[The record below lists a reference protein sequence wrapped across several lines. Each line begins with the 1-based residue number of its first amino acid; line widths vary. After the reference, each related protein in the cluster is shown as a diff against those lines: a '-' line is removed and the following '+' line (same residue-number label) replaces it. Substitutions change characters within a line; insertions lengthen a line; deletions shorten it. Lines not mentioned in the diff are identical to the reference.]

1 MARSVADS
9 LDAGRHLLV
18 EAGTGV
24 GKSLAYLAPA
34 ILFAAGRTDDP
45 SRRVVV
51 STFTRALQEQLA
63 RKDLPLLERAFER
76 EGIAFRHAL
85 LMGSEN
91 YLCMQRL
98 DQARRDRSDGELEAL
113 EAHAGSA
120 VSGLRSE
127 IPFPVAEGVWGRVR
141 RERDVCLGS
150 RGPFW
155 ERCLYR
161 RDLARARDAEVLV
174 VNHALFFLDL
184 ASGGRV
190 LPPHGVVV
198 LDEAHRAEE
207 AAAGQ
212 FGTRLGPGT
221 VDRFLRDLVPTGR
234 GGARRRRTG
243 REEPAPLRRRGPGLA
258 AGGARLAAAARQA
271 GAEAEEYFASA
282 RRLART
288 HAEREGPLAVR
299 LPPGALDPRGVAASF
314 ADLEEALQ
322 EASAASDDLF
332 DRGALAGLRQR
343 AADLRSRLEQFTT
356 QPQPDAIYWIETR
369 GGRGDGVD
377 LASSPVEVGPILRQ
391 ALFESGRTVILTSA
405 TLSVSGSF
413 AHARDRLGVTASG
426 AESLGSPFDYRR
438 QALLYVPEEMP
449 DPGSDP
455 RGWGEQVSAECRRV
469 IEASDGGALLLF
481 TSWALLE
488 RVHRDLAA
496 DEKMRD
502 RPLLRHLPD
511 GTATDLLERFRASR
525 RAVLLGA
532 LTFWQGVDVPG
543 EALRAV
549 VVTRLP
555 FEVPD
560 HPVARA
566 RAAAIA
572 ARGGDPFLDDSLPE
586 AILTFRQGFGRL
598 IRSRRDLGCVAV
610 LDPRLRSRAY
620 GARFLESIPP
630 CPVTGSIDEVA
641 RFFARAGFGAARQ
654 PEPTP
659 IAPESR

>member
-1 MARSVADS
+1 MARGVAES
-9 LDAGRHLLV
+9 LARGRHLLV

-24 GKSLAYLAPA
+24 GKSLAYLVPA
-34 ILFAAGRTDDP
+34 ILHAAGRTEDP
-45 SRRVVV
+45 ARRVIV

-91 YLCMQRL
+91 YLCVQRL
-98 DQARRDRSDGELEAL
+98 AQARRASGPEDALEAL
-113 EAHAGSA
+113 EQYAESA

-127 IPFPVAEGVWGRVR
+127 IPFPLPEGTWSEVR
-141 RERDVCLGS
+141 RERDACLGS

-161 RDLARARDAEVLV
+161 RDLQRAREAEILV

-190 LPPHGVVV
+190 LPPHGVVI

-212 FGTRLGPGT
+212 LGARLGPGS
-221 VDRFLRDLVPTGR
+221 VERLLRDILPAARGR
-234 GGARRRRTG
+234 RAPRDPSREPPRRR
-243 REEPAPLRRRGPGLA
+243 
-258 AGGARLAAAARQA
+258 AARGAASPGGMRLVSAVRQVEGESA
-271 GAEAEEYFASA
+271 GYFESA
-282 RRLART
+282 RRVARQL
-288 HAEREGPLAVR
+288 AERDGPATVR
-299 LPPGALDPRGVAASF
+299 LPAGALDRRGIAASF
-314 ADLEEALQ
+314 TDLEEAL
-322 EASAASDDLF
+322 EGAAAASDDLF
-332 DRGALAGLRQR
+332 DRGLFEGLRQR
-343 AADLRSRLEQFTT
+343 ASDLRSRLEQFTT
-356 QPQPDAIYWIETR
+356 QPQADAVYWVETR
-369 GGRGDGVD
+369 GGARESID
-377 LASSPVEVGPILRQ
+377 LAFSPVEVGPILRH
-391 ALFESGRTVILTSA
+391 ALFESNRTVVLTSA
-405 TLSVSGSF
+405 TMTVGGSF
-413 AHARDRLGVTASG
+413 AHARARLGVTATG
-426 AESLGSPFDYRR
+426 TLSLGSPFDYRR
-438 QALLYVPEEMP
+438 QALLYLPEDIP

-455 RGWGEQVSAECRRV
+455 RGWADAVSAECRRAIV
-469 IEASDGGALLLF
+469 ASDGGALLLF
-481 TSWALLE
+481 TSYALLD

-496 DEKMRD
+496 DEAMRA
-502 RPLLRHLPD
+502 RPLLKHAPD
-511 GTATDLLERFRASR
+511 GTATELLERFRASR

-543 EALRAV
+543 EALRLV

-560 HPVARA
+560 HPLARA

-572 ARGGDPFLDDSLPE
+572 ARGGDAFQDDSLPD

-598 IRSRRDLGCVAV
+598 IRSRRDYGCVAV
-610 LDPRLRSRAY
+610 LDPRLKSRAY

-630 CPVTGSIDEVA
+630 CPTTSSIDEVA
-641 RFFARAGFGAARQ
+641 RFYARFGVG
-654 PEPTP
+654 P
-659 IAPESR
+659 S

>member
-1 MARSVADS
+1 MARGVADS
-9 LDAGRHLLV
+9 LARGRHLLV

-24 GKSLAYLAPA
+24 GKSLAYLVPA
-34 ILFAAGRTDDP
+34 ILHAAGRTEDP
-45 SRRVVV
+45 ARRVVV

-63 RKDLPLLERAFER
+63 RQDLPLLERAFER
-76 EGIAFRHAL
+76 EGLAFRHAL

-91 YLCMQRL
+91 YLCVQRL
-98 DQARRDRSDGELEAL
+98 EQARRNAGPDRAL
-113 EAHAGSA
+113 DALDRHAESA

-127 IPFPVAEGVWGRVR
+127 IPFSVPEGTWGRVR

-155 ERCLYR
+155 DRCLYR
-161 RDLARARDAEVLV
+161 RDLQRAREAEVLV

-212 FGTRLGPGT
+212 LGARLGPGS
-221 VDRFLRDLVPTGR
+221 VERLLRDIAPAARGR
-234 GGARRRRTG
+234 RAPRDPSREPARRRTT
-243 REEPAPLRRRGPGLA
+243 RGA
-258 AGGARLAAAARQA
+258 AGVPGARLAEAVRLVEIESAGYFEAARRV
-271 GAEAEEYFASA
+271 A
-282 RRLART
+282 RQL
-288 HAEREGPLAVR
+288 AERDGPSAVR
-299 LPPGALDPRGVAASF
+299 LPAGALDRTGLSASF
-314 ADLEEALQ
+314 ADLEEALDKA
-322 EASAASDDLF
+322 ASASDDLF
-332 DRGALAGLRQR
+332 DRGQIEGLRQR
-343 AADLRSRLEQFTT
+343 AVDLRGRLEQFTT
-356 QPQPDAIYWIETR
+356 QPQADAVYWIETR
-369 GGRGDGVD
+369 GAGDGVD
-377 LASSPVEVGPILRQ
+377 LAFAPIEVGPILRRT
-391 ALFESGRTVILTSA
+391 LFESNRTVVLTSA
-405 TLSVSGSF
+405 TLTVARSF
-413 AHARDRLGVTASG
+413 AHARDRLGLTASG
-426 AESLGSPFDYRR
+426 AVALGSPFDYRR
-438 QALLYVPEEMP
+438 QALLYLPEGLP

-455 RGWGEQVSAECRRV
+455 RGWGEAVSAECRRV

-481 TSWALLE
+481 TSWALLD
-488 RVHRDLAA
+488 RVHRDLSADAA
-496 DEKMRD
+496 MRA
-502 RPLLRHLPD
+502 RPLLRHVPD

-560 HPVARA
+560 HPLARA

-598 IRSRRDLGCVAV
+598 IRTRRDFGLVAV
-610 LDPRLRSRAY
+610 LDPRLTSRAY

-630 CPVTGSIDEVA
+630 CPKTSSIEEVT
-641 RFFARAGFGAARQ
+641 RFFARAGADPVRG
-654 PEPTP
+654 
-659 IAPESR
+659 

>member
-1 MARSVADS
+1 MARGVASS
-9 LDAGRHLLV
+9 LAAGRHLLV

-24 GKSLAYLAPA
+24 GKSLAYLVPA
-34 ILFAAGRTDDP
+34 ILFAAGRTEDP

-63 RKDLPLLERAFER
+63 RKDLPLLERAFEPL
-76 EGIAFRHAL
+76 GIAFHHAL

-91 YLCMQRL
+91 YLCVQRL
-98 DQARRDRSDGELEAL
+98 DQARHLAAAPDETLDAL
-113 EAHAGSA
+113 ERHAGSA

-127 IPFPVAEGVWGRVR
+127 IPFAVPDGTWSRVR
-141 RERDVCLGS
+141 RERDVCLGA

-161 RDLARARDAEVLV
+161 RDLARAREAEILV

-184 ASGGRV
+184 ATGGRV
-190 LPPHGVVV
+190 LPPHGVVI

-212 FGTRLGPGT
+212 LGARLSPGT
-221 VDRFLRDLVPTGR
+221 IDRLLRDVVPKGGR
-234 GGARRRRTG
+234 VRPRGVRGAREHPPG
-243 REEPAPLRRRGPGLA
+243 QRRG
-258 AGGARLAAAARQA
+258 AGRSTNGGVRLAAAARETEREA
-271 GAEAEEYFASA
+271 AEFFESA
-282 RRLART
+282 RTLGRSL
-288 HAEREGPLAVR
+288 AERDGPLAVR
-299 LPPGALDPRGVAASF
+299 LPPGALDSGGIARTL
-314 ADLEEALQ
+314 ADLEEALTS
-322 EASAASDDLF
+322 EAKGVDDLF
-332 DRGALAGLRQR
+332 DRGVLEGQRQR
-343 AADLRSRLEQFTT
+343 TADLRARLQQFTT
-356 QPQPDAIYWIETR
+356 QPQADAVYWIESR
-369 GGRGDGVD
+369 GGAAGGVD
-377 LASSPVEVGPILRQ
+377 LAFSPVEVGPILRQ

-405 TLSVSGSF
+405 TLSVAGSF
-413 AHARDRLGVTASG
+413 AHARDRLGLTASG

-438 QALLYVPEEMP
+438 QALLYLPDDLP

-455 RGWGEQVSAECRRV
+455 RGWGEAVSAECRRV

-481 TSWALLE
+481 TSWALLD

-496 DEKMRD
+496 DEAMRS
-502 RPLLRHLPD
+502 RPLLRHVPD

-543 EALRAV
+543 EALRLV

-560 HPVARA
+560 HPLARA

-586 AILTFRQGFGRL
+586 AVLTFRQGFGRL

-641 RFFARAGFGAARQ
+641 RFFGRAGFGA
-654 PEPTP
+654 
-659 IAPESR
+659 